1 MCTRSSPAYGV
12 AVLPT
17 QAAAAAAEVLPLV
30 LLTWCLDKHSRQ
42 LQSATLAVLV
52 PLARSSQPRGVS
64 TQHLAQGQP
73 LLLFGLHSLP
83 VVAEVPTQMEAAAV
97 AGLLTEQAATAAPAA
112 MEAAVVGEVM
122 VGQYLPV
129 QAVGVV

>member
-17 QAAAAAAEVLPLV
+17 QVAAAAAAVLPLV
-30 LLTWCLDKHSRQ
+30 LLTWCLGKHSRQ
-42 LQSATLAVLV
+42 LQSATLAALV
-52 PLARSSQPRGVS
+52 PLARSSRPRGVAA
-64 TQHLAQGQP
+64 QHLALGQP
-73 LLLFGLHSLP
+73 LLVCGPHSLP
-83 VVAEVPTQMEAAAV
+83 MAAEVPAQTEAAAA
-97 AGLLTEQAATAAPAA
+97 AGPRTGQAATAEPAA
-112 MEAAVVGEVM
+112 MEAAVVGEVL